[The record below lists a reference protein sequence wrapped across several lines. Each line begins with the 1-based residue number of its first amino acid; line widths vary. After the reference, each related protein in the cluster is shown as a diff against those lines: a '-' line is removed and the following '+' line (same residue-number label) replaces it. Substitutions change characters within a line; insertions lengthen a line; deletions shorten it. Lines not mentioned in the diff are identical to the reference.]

1 MQKLASKIESFKTKN
16 VEASFRNIYRYGF
29 YKIIKI
35 ASDTRNKIKEHMY
48 LESFNNIVEAG
59 KLRHFNSK
67 FENVT
72 KSSMVRRAFQYLKK
86 NSDRLLK
93 QKLALLLIAG

>member
-1 MQKLASKIESFKTKN
+1 MKNIDTSFKN
-16 VEASFRNIYRYGF
+16 VYRYGF

-35 ASDTRNKIKEHMY
+35 SFDTRNKIKEQMY
-48 LESFNNIVEAG
+48 LKSFNSIIEAG
-59 KLRHFNSK
+59 KLRYLNSK
-67 FENVT
+67 FDNVT

-86 NSDRLLK
+86 NSDRLAK